1 MSIQEL
7 KPVELDQISKATISR
22 FIWKC
27 NIAFAISLFS
37 KSSHL
42 LSASRCL
49 VLYAFLMIV
58 VAALTRQRFYAE
70 SFNHWS
76 EALWLGFVAAGLN
89 LLA

>member
-1 MSIQEL
+1 MNIQKLKSI
-7 KPVELDQISKATISR
+7 ELDRISKATISR

-27 NIAFAISLFS
+27 NIAFVISLFS
-37 KSSHL
+37 KSHYL
-42 LSASRCL
+42 ISASRCL
-49 VLYAFLMIV
+49 ILYAFLMV
-58 VAALTRQRFYAE
+58 AVAALARQRFYAP